1 MKALVQKI
9 PIKDIKV
16 VGKHRP
22 LVEKKLPVIT
32 DSLDK
37 IGLKTP
43 ITVRK
48 AKSDR
53 RALGRN
59 ALRYSDL

>member
-48 AKSDR
+48 AKKGKSQ
-53 RALGRN
+53 AC
-59 ALRYSDL
+59 